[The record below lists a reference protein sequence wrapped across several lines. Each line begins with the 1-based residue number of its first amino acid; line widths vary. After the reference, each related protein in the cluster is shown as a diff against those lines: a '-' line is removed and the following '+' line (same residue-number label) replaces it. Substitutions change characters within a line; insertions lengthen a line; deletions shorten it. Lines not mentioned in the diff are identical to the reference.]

1 MFESLKDL
9 FARLAP
15 PAADAPAQSADEVLQ
30 LAAAVLIAEVIGAD
44 ADVEPSERDAM
55 RRALHERFGLTPA
68 QAAKLAALAEQR
80 ARETSNLYE
89 LTAHVNAQFGMPQK
103 LRMLE
108 MLWRAAYADAEL
120 EDPERHVVR
129 RIADLMKVP
138 QGASAG
144 IRERVARESRG
155 G

>member
-1 MFESLKDL
+1 MFTSIKDL

-15 PAADAPAQSADEVLQ
+15 PAEDAPDAEAALR

-44 ADVEPSERDAM
+44 ADVEPGEREAM
-55 RRALHERFGLTPA
+55 RRALHERFGLSA
-68 QAAKLAALAEQR
+68 DEAESLATLAEQR

-89 LTAHVNAQFGMPQK
+89 LTTHVNAQFGMTQK

-108 MLWRAAYADAEL
+108 MLWQAAYADGEL

-144 IRERVARESRG
+144 IRDRVARERRG